1 MNLFR
6 TPLLSL
12 ALSAFALSASAQA
25 LVTGDTLVIDS
36 SRSVAKVDVGVF
48 SPEIN
53 MTWNSVERRELR
65 TERNGQ
71 LLQLMSDTGYIAIDK
86 KSFAYMIGQGASIL
100 QPHTVNS
107 NYSGTVS
114 DGAKWETRTQTTGMP
129 VSWCASTLETEVKS
143 KYTVGKPEM
152 YKVVVDGKPVETQ
165 VFPIYEN
172 GWWNRCVSGKV
183 VRKFLY
189 SPELEAPVSI
199 EVAMYSSNG
208 RDVNN
213 SHMVRVV
220 EIRRASQAQKV
231 ASQ

>member
-6 TPLLSL
+6 TSL
-12 ALSAFALSASAQA
+12 VSLFLSATTFGASAQA

-53 MTWNSVERRELR
+53 MTWNGIERRELR
-65 TERNGQ
+65 TERNGE
-71 LLQLMSDTGYIAIDK
+71 LLQLMSDTGYIAINK
-86 KSFAYMIGQGASIL
+86 KSFAYMIGPGASIL
-100 QPHTVNS
+100 QPHTVDS
-107 NYSGTVS
+107 SYSGTVS

-129 VSWCASTLETEVKS
+129 VSWCATTLETEVKS

-152 YKVVVDGKPVETQ
+152 YKMVVDGKPVETQ

-220 EIRRASQAQKV
+220 EVRRNQAQKV

>member
-129 VSWCASTLETEVKS
+129 CSSSRRTSRFRRPTE
-143 KYTVGKPEM
+143 
-152 YKVVVDGKPVETQ
+152 
-165 VFPIYEN
+165 
-172 GWWNRCVSGKV
+172 
-183 VRKFLY
+183 
-189 SPELEAPVSI
+189 
-199 EVAMYSSNG
+199 
-208 RDVNN
+208 
-213 SHMVRVV
+213 
-220 EIRRASQAQKV
+220 
-231 ASQ
+231 

>member
-1 MNLFR
+1 MNLLR
-6 TPLLSL
+6 SYLL
-12 ALSAFALSASAQA
+12 ALIVSAVTFGASAQA
-25 LVTGDTLVIDS
+25 LVTGDTLFVDS
-36 SRSVAKVDVGVF
+36 SRAVAKVDTSVF

-53 MTWNSVERRELR
+53 MTWSGTERRELR
-65 TERNGQ
+65 VERNGK
-71 LLQLMSDTGYIAIDK
+71 LLQLMSDTGYIAIDM

-100 QPHTVNS
+100 QPHTVES
-107 NYSGTVS
+107 NYSGAVS
-114 DGAKWETRTQTTGMP
+114 DGAQWETRIQTTGTP

-143 KYTVGKPEM
+143 KYTVGKPDM
-152 YKVVVDGKPVETQ
+152 YKMVVDGKPVETQ

-213 SHMVRVV
+213 AHMVRVLEV
-220 EIRRASQAQKV
+220 RRSSQARKV